1 MPASNLA
8 EGHTNKE
15 RCEVS
20 NAKELAKEIADE
32 LYKFGWID
40 QRWVN
45 IYSQANL
52 ERHLERV
59 IAAKIEPLVSDA
71 ERWKRECEH
80 VRSIASKL
88 DIKADDADRYERWLL
103 EIGRAIGC
111 QHLDEQLPNCVIQHL
126 QGD

>member
-59 IAAKIEPLVSDA
+59 IATKLEPLVDA
-71 ERWKRECEH
+71 LEQSHEIVVDAIMHGMPITKKVAKARNDAVAILGKR
-80 VRSIASKL
+80 
-88 DIKADDADRYERWLL
+88 
-103 EIGRAIGC
+103 
-111 QHLDEQLPNCVIQHL
+111 
-126 QGD
+126 GDQ